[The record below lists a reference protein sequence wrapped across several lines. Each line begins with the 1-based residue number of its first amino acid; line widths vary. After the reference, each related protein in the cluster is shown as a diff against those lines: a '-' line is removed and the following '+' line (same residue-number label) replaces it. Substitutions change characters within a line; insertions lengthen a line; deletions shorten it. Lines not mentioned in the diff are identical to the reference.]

1 LSQQRGPNVV
11 NITLELSSCVQQSR
25 WASFAH
31 PLAIAMSK
39 LASRPPKLPSH
50 IGKYRVLGRLGEGA
64 TSVVFH
70 ARDNFHD
77 RDVAVKCVRAPDA
90 ASAGGSMGGHF
101 YERFF
106 AVEAAL
112 VGRLSHPN
120 VVQIFDAVAD
130 PLQPH
135 LVMEY
140 VPGTTLRSFC
150 RPDALLSL
158 EQIVEIGFKCAM
170 ALGYVYRQGLIH
182 RDVKPANLLAV
193 MDGGHVV
200 DVKITDFGSVLQLDA
215 ERTQV
220 HRVGSLAYMSPE
232 QLDGSTLGCG
242 ADIYSLGAVL
252 YHLVAGR
259 PPFEAPTQP
268 ALMHQVFTERPAPL
282 TGLRDGVPAS
292 LDALIQSALAKEP
305 GDRPANWAEF
315 AHALSGL
322 VARREVPR
330 GQLQGVLDSE
340 RFNLLRK
347 LEFFAAFGDVELWE
361 VAHRAKWQRFGFGHA
376 LYKKG
381 QAGGSF
387 HILAEGEVEVF
398 REGRKV
404 ATLGRGTSVG
414 EMAYLAPS
422 EELRLHQADVIVSVP
437 CTTVAFTPES
447 LSQVSTGTRQRF
459 DDAFIKVLVRRLH
472 AAHESLDHP
481 RRVL

>member
-1 LSQQRGPNVV
+1 MSNV
-11 NITLELSSCVQQSR
+11 
-25 WASFAH
+25 
-31 PLAIAMSK
+31 
-39 LASRPPKLPSH
+39 ASRPPRLPSH

-64 TSVVFH
+64 TSEVFLARDDFH
-70 ARDNFHD
+70 A
-77 RDVAVKCVRAPDA
+77 RDVAVKCVRGPDA
-90 ASAGGSMGGHF
+90 ASAGGSMGAHF

-130 PLQPH
+130 PVRPH

-140 VPGTTLRSFC
+140 VPGTTMRSFC
-150 RPDALLSL
+150 RPDALLPL

-193 MDGGHVV
+193 MDRDQVA
-200 DVKITDFGSVLQLDA
+200 DVKISDFGSVFQLDA
-215 ERTQV
+215 ERTQI

-232 QLDGSTLGCG
+232 QLDGSTLDCG

-259 PPFEAPTQP
+259 PPFAGPSQP
-268 ALMHQVFTERPAPL
+268 ALMHQVFNEAPAPL
-282 TGLRDGVPAS
+282 TSLRNGVPAS
-292 LDALIQSALAKEP
+292 LDALIRSALAKQP
-305 GDRPANWAEF
+305 GDRPASWDEF
-315 AHALSGL
+315 AQSLSGL
-322 VARREVPR
+322 VARRELPR

-340 RFNLLRK
+340 RFNMLRQ
-347 LEFFAAFGDVELWE
+347 LDFFTDFGDVELWE
-361 VAHRAKWQRFGFGHA
+361 VVHRAKWQRFGFGHA

-387 HILAEGEVEVF
+387 HILAQGEVEVF

-404 ATLGRGTSVG
+404 AMLGRGTSVG

-422 EELRLHQADVIVSVP
+422 EDLRLHRADVIVSKP
-437 CTTVAFTPES
+437 CTTVAFTPETLGQ
-447 LSQVSTGTRQRF
+447 LSPGTRHRF

-481 RRVL
+481 RRIL

>member
-1 LSQQRGPNVV
+1 MSNVV
-11 NITLELSSCVQQSR
+11 T
-25 WASFAH
+25 
-31 PLAIAMSK
+31 
-39 LASRPPKLPSH
+39 RPPKLPSH

-64 TSVVFH
+64 TSEVFH
-70 ARDNFHD
+70 ARDDFRG
-77 RDVAVKCVRAPDA
+77 RDVAIKCVRAPIA
-90 ASAGGSMGGHF
+90 AGAGGSLGAH
-101 YERFF
+101 YYDRFF
-106 AVEAAL
+106 AAEAAL

-130 PLQPH
+130 PVQPH

-158 EQIVEIGFKCAM
+158 EQIVEIGFKCSM

-193 MDGGHVV
+193 MDRDHVV

-215 ERTQV
+215 ERTQI

-232 QLDGSTLGCG
+232 QLDGSTLDCG

-259 PPFEAPTQP
+259 PPFEGPTQP
-268 ALMHQVFTERPAPL
+268 ALMHQVFNESPTPL
-282 TGLRDGVPAS
+282 AGLRDGVPAS
-292 LDALIQSALAKEP
+292 LDALIQSALAKQP
-305 GDRPANWAEF
+305 GDRPASWDVF
-315 AHALSGL
+315 AQALSGL

-330 GQLQGVLDSE
+330 GQIQGVLDSE
-340 RFNLLRK
+340 RFNLLRE
-347 LEFFAAFGDVELWE
+347 LEFFANFGDVELWE
-361 VAHRAKWQRFGFGHA
+361 VVHRAKWQRFAFGHT
-376 LYKKG
+376 LYKRG

-387 HILAEGEVEVF
+387 HILAHGEVDVF

-404 ATLGRGTSVG
+404 AQLGRGTSVG

-422 EELRLHQADVIVSVP
+422 EELRLHRADVIVSKP
-437 CTTVAFTPES
+437 CTTVAFTPDT
-447 LSQVSTGTRQRF
+447 LGQVSPGTRHRF

-481 RRVL
+481 RRIL